1 MKQPLIGITTF
12 IGKNNQEVPKRFI
25 DVISAEHGVPMLLPE
40 IENEDL
46 IKAQVESI
54 DALLLT
60 GGDDVDP
67 ALYNQDP
74 HQKLGNIEPER
85 DEYEWKLIDYAL
97 EKGIP
102 VLGICRGSHMLNIHE
117 GGTIYQDI
125 YSQIEDGT
133 ELIKHQKNDKKEH
146 FTHKVNIKK
155 GSKMY
160 EIVKQEEIF
169 TISNHHQA
177 VNKVAPGFQVAA
189 KTNDGIVEA
198 IESTEQDFV
207 IGLQWHPE
215 ERYHTDESS
224 QNIIR
229 RFVEAAGK

>member
-1 MKQPLIGITTF
+1 MKKPLIGITTF
-12 IGKNNQEVPKRFI
+12 IGKNNLEIPKRFI
-25 DVISAEHGVPMLLPE
+25 DVISSEHGVPVLLPE

-46 IKAQVESI
+46 IEAQVDSI

-67 ALYNQDP
+67 ALYDQDP
-74 HQKLGNIEPER
+74 HQKLGNVEPER
-85 DEYEWKLIDYAL
+85 DQYEWKLIDFAL
-97 EKGIP
+97 KRDIP
-102 VLGICRGSHMLNIHE
+102 ILGICRGSHMLNIHE

-125 YSQIEDGT
+125 YSQIDGK
-133 ELIKHQKNDKKEH
+133 ELIKHQRNDSKEH
-146 FTHKVNIKK
+146 FTHKVTIKK
-155 GSKMY
+155 ESKMY
-160 EIVKQEEIF
+160 DIVKQEEIL

-177 VNKVAPGFQVAA
+177 VDTVAHGFHVAA
-189 KTNDGIVEA
+189 KTNDGITEA
-198 IESTEQDFV
+198 IESTDHAFV

-229 RFVEAAGK
+229 SFVEAAGK